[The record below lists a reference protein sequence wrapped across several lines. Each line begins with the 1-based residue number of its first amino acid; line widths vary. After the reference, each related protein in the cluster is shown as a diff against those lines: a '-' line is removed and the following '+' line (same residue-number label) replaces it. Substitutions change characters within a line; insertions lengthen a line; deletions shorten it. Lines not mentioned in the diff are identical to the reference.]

1 MMTYQNFKETVIA
14 TLVSYMPEE
23 YQEMQIVCRKKR
35 YVNQEQEVL
44 ACSIPNARVNTV
56 NIGLADAY
64 DDYLENGHIVAMLRG
79 MAKILVEKFQMP
91 LVPEMDETMLRNA
104 DQKIVFHL
112 INTEQNRELLADV
125 PHREFL
131 DLSIVYELVVQM
143 DETGIA
149 FGMIKNDMARKL
161 SMTEEQLFQHAYEN
175 TKKLLR
181 PVVYDMLSM
190 PIEFAA
196 DECEDDECEPIP
208 RTRTLWYIG
217 NAVARYGAAS
227 ILYPDLMAELAGI
240 VDSDLYLYPSS
251 VHEFFAQSVYAV
263 DPKDDQPDH
272 LADMVSDI
280 NMSAVSLRDRL
291 SNQVYRYCRAT
302 GEITLLTNTAN
313 TRLDKLACPP
323 KHVDPLTGCWES

>member
-14 TLVSYMPEE
+14 ALASYMPEE
-23 YQEMQIVCRKKR
+23 YKEMQIVCRKKR
-35 YVNQEQEVL
+35 RVNQELEVL
-44 ACSIPNARVNTV
+44 ACSVPNAHVNTV
-56 NIGLADAY
+56 NICLEDAY

-91 LVPEMDETMLRNA
+91 LAPELDETMLRNA

-131 DLSIVYELVVQM
+131 DLSIVYELVMQM

-149 FGMIKNDMARKL
+149 FGMIKNDMVKKL
-161 SMTEEQLFQHAYEN
+161 SMTEEQLFQCAYKN

-190 PIEFAA
+190 PIEFAT
-196 DECEDDECEPIP
+196 DECEDDECELIP
-208 RTRTLWYIG
+208 KTQTLWYIG
-217 NAVARYGAAS
+217 NVRAIYGTAS
-227 ILYPDLMAELAGI
+227 ILYPDLMTELADAVG
-240 VDSDLYLYPSS
+240 SDLYLYPSS
-251 VHEFFAQSVYAV
+251 VHEFLAQSVRAF
-263 DPKDDQPDH
+263 DPEDDQPDH
-272 LADMVSDI
+272 LADMVADI
-280 NMSAVSLRDRL
+280 NMSALSLRDRL

>member
-1 MMTYQNFKETVIA
+1 
-14 TLVSYMPEE
+14 
-23 YQEMQIVCRKKR
+23 
-35 YVNQEQEVL
+35 
-44 ACSIPNARVNTV
+44 
-56 NIGLADAY
+56 
-64 DDYLENGHIVAMLRG
+64 MLRG
-79 MAKILVEKFQMP
+79 MAKVLAEKFKMP
-91 LVPEMDETMLRNA
+91 LAPELDEIMLRNA

-208 RTRTLWYIG
+208 RTQTLWYIG

-263 DPKDDQPDH
+263 DPEDDQPDH
-272 LADMVSDI
+272 LADMVADI
-280 NMSAVSLRDRL
+280 NMSAVSLQDRL

>member
-44 ACSIPNARVNTV
+44 ACSIPNARANTV
-56 NIGLADAY
+56 NICLADAY
-64 DDYLENGHIVAMLRG
+64 DDYLKNRHIVAMLRG
-79 MAKILVEKFQMP
+79 MAKVLAEKFKMP
-91 LVPEMDETMLRNA
+91 LAPELDEIMLRNA

-112 INTEQNRELLADV
+112 INTEQN
-125 PHREFL
+125 REFL

-227 ILYPDLMAELAGI
+227 ILYSDLMSELAGN
-240 VDSDLYLYPSS
+240 VGSDLYLYPSS
-251 VHEFFAQSVYAV
+251 VHEFLAQSVRAF
-263 DPKDDQPDH
+263 DSEDDQPDH
-272 LADMVSDI
+272 LADMVADI
-280 NMSAVSLRDRL
+280 NMSSVSLRDRL

>member
-131 DLSIVYELVVQM
+131 DLSIVYELVKQM
-143 DETGIA
+143 NGTIDVNSKPGEGTTFTVKLAFKTVDSAWKKKEIQGENRNITGMNILA
-149 FGMIKNDMARKL
+149 AEDNQLNMEILQFL
-161 SMTEEQLFQHAYEN
+161 LEEAGAKVTAVSDGKQAVEY
-175 TKKLLR
+175 
-181 PVVYDMLSM
+181 
-190 PIEFAA
+190 FA
-196 DECEDDECEPIP
+196 D
-208 RTRTLWYIG
+208 
-217 NAVARYGAAS
+217 AAS
-227 ILYPDLMAELAGI
+227 GTYDVILMDIMMPVMDGLEASKKIRELPEGKG
-240 VDSDLYLYPSS
+240 
-251 VHEFFAQSVYAV
+251 
-263 DPKDDQPDH
+263 KDIPII
-272 LADMVSDI
+272 AM
-280 NMSAVSLRDRL
+280 
-291 SNQVYRYCRAT
+291 
-302 GEITLLTNTAN
+302 TAN
-313 TRLDKLACPP
+313 AFVEDKEKTKEAGMNAHLTKPVNREEIIRVLAAYW
-323 KHVDPLTGCWES
+323 KNKG

>member
-35 YVNQEQEVL
+35 FVNQEQEVL
-44 ACSIPNARVNTV
+44 ACSIPNARANTV
-56 NIGLADAY
+56 NICLADAY
-64 DDYLENGHIVAMLRG
+64 DDYLKNGHIVAMLRG
-79 MAKILVEKFQMP
+79 MAKVLAEKFKMP
-91 LVPEMDETMLRNA
+91 LAPELDEIMLRNA

-131 DLSIVYELVVQM
+131 DLSIVYELVMQM
-143 DETGIA
+143 GETGIA

-208 RTRTLWYIG
+208 RTQTLWYIG
-217 NAVARYGAAS
+217 NARATYGTAS
-227 ILYPDLMAELAGI
+227 ILYPDLMAELADAVG
-240 VDSDLYLYPSS
+240 SDLYLYPSS
-251 VHEFFAQSVYAV
+251 VHEFLAQSVYAV
-263 DPKDDQPDH
+263 DPEDNQPEH
-272 LADMVSDI
+272 LADMVADI
-280 NMSAVSLRDRL
+280 NMSAVSLQDRL

>member
-1 MMTYQNFKETVIA
+1 M
-14 TLVSYMPEE
+14 
-23 YQEMQIVCRKKR
+23 
-35 YVNQEQEVL
+35 
-44 ACSIPNARVNTV
+44 
-56 NIGLADAY
+56 
-64 DDYLENGHIVAMLRG
+64 
-79 MAKILVEKFQMP
+79 
-91 LVPEMDETMLRNA
+91 
-104 DQKIVFHL
+104 FHL

-131 DLSIVYELVVQM
+131 NLSIVYELVVQM

-196 DECEDDECEPIP
+196 DECEDDEREPIP

-263 DPKDDQPDH
+263 DPEDAQPEH
-272 LADMVSDI
+272 LADMVADI
-280 NMSAVSLRDRL
+280 NMSAVSLQDRL

>member
-64 DDYLENGHIVAMLRG
+64 NDYLENGHIVAMLRG
-79 MAKILVEKFQMP
+79 MAKVLAEKFKMP
-91 LVPEMDETMLRNA
+91 LAPELDEIMLRNA

-208 RTRTLWYIG
+208 RTQTLWYIG

-263 DPKDDQPDH
+263 DPEDDQPDH
-272 LADMVSDI
+272 LADMVADI
-280 NMSAVSLRDRL
+280 NMSAVSLQDRL